1 MNQEPN
7 NNLENTQTGIEATQ
21 AQPVIDD
28 TQTVQM
34 PPVSEATEEL
44 DLPTTTTTEAAT
56 QPMQPAIA
64 PTVTVSTPIEEEK
77 IEVVDGQSNAQIG
90 TKPHDVPI
98 PDENSD
104 KKDFV
109 IKSKKET
116 VAEDVKQR
124 QAKIEERVKKANEN
138 YKPNSKFTNAFVF
151 VFLIFMIAFAF
162 FLPQIRE
169 FVMKVQSGEL
179 EEKEEVKITDGKLLC
194 NYKKSSE
201 YLDYEYEYTFV
212 FSKNRL
218 ETYDKS
224 VTVKGDASLDK
235 DTLDKMKSNCNEMKT
250 ESNKIAGITVSC
262 NSDTNKSKTTEK
274 IEPKDFETGSITSAY
289 TEAGGEYPEYNYE
302 QDMDDI
308 EKNMKAAGFTCERVG
323 S

>member
-1 MNQEPN
+1 
-7 NNLENTQTGIEATQ
+7 
-21 AQPVIDD
+21 
-28 TQTVQM
+28 
-34 PPVSEATEEL
+34 
-44 DLPTTTTTEAAT
+44 
-56 QPMQPAIA
+56 
-64 PTVTVSTPIEEEK
+64 
-77 IEVVDGQSNAQIG
+77 
-90 TKPHDVPI
+90 
-98 PDENSD
+98 
-104 KKDFV
+104 
-109 IKSKKET
+109 
-116 VAEDVKQR
+116 
-124 QAKIEERVKKANEN
+124 
-138 YKPNSKFTNAFVF
+138 
-151 VFLIFMIAFAF
+151 
-162 FLPQIRE
+162 
-169 FVMKVQSGEL
+169 MKVQSGEL

>member
-7 NNLENTQTGIEATQ
+7 NNLENTQTGIDATQ
-21 AQPVIDD
+21 AQPVIDN
-28 TQTVQM
+28 TQPVQM

-44 DLPTTTTTEAAT
+44 DLPTTTTEAPV
-56 QPMQPAIA
+56 QPTQPAIA

-77 IEVVDGQSNAQIG
+77 IEIVDGQSNAEIG

-138 YKPNSKFTNAFVF
+138 YKPNSKFTNVF
-151 VFLIFMIAFAF
+151 VFIFLTFMIAFTF
-162 FLPQIRE
+162 FLPEIRE
-169 FVMKVQSGEL
+169 FVMKAQSGEL
-179 EEKEEVKITDGKLLC
+179 EKKEEVKITDGRLLC
-194 NYKKSSE
+194 TYNKSSE
-201 YLDYEYEYTFV
+201 YLDYEYEYSFV

-262 NSDTNKSKTTEK
+262 SSDTNKSKTTEK
-274 IEPKDFETGSITSAY
+274 IEPKDFETGSITPAY
-289 TEAGGEYPEYNYE
+289 TEAGGEYPEYSFE
-302 QDMDDI
+302 QDIDDI

>member
-7 NNLENTQTGIEATQ
+7 NNLENTQTGIDATQ
-21 AQPVIDD
+21 VQPVIDN
-28 TQTVQM
+28 TQPVQM

-44 DLPTTTTTEAAT
+44 DLPTTTTEAPV
-56 QPMQPAIA
+56 QPTQPAIA

-77 IEVVDGQSNAQIG
+77 IEIVDGQSNAEIG

-138 YKPNSKFTNAFVF
+138 YKPNSKFTNVF
-151 VFLIFMIAFAF
+151 VFIFLTFMIAFTF
-162 FLPQIRE
+162 FLPEIRE
-169 FVMKVQSGEL
+169 FVMKAQSGEL
-179 EEKEEVKITDGKLLC
+179 EKKEEVKITDGRLLC
-194 NYKKSSE
+194 TYNKSSE
-201 YLDYEYEYTFV
+201 YLDYEYEYSFV

-262 NSDTNKSKTTEK
+262 SSDTNKSKTTEK
-274 IEPKDFETGSITSAY
+274 IEPKDFETGSITPAY
-289 TEAGGEYPEYNYE
+289 TEAGGEYPEYSFE
-302 QDMDDI
+302 QDIDDI